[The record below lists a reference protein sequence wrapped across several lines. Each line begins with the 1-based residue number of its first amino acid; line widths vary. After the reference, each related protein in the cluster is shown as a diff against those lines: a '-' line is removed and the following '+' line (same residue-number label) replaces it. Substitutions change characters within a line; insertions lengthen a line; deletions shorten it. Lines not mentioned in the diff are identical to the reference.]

1 MVKNVAGG
9 LIVVLSMTGCAAMRD
24 REWGACTVAGG
35 IVGATVGG
43 VTGGAATNNADKD
56 ANDSERAVAI
66 GAGVVGGGLLGA
78 LLGHLICDPLPSAP
92 PPPAVVAAPPPR
104 APEVT
109 HLSADAL
116 FDTAKWIIKPAG
128 KSKIDEVV
136 RAMKSKPD
144 TKALVEGH
152 TDARGS
158 DAYNQRLSER
168 RAGAVADYMAKGGV
182 ERSRLSTRGYG
193 ESKPIADNKT
203 ADGMQQNRRVDI
215 SVR

>member
-9 LIVVLSMTGCAAMRD
+9 LIVVLSMTGCAAMNN

-35 IVGATVGG
+35 IVGATIGG
-43 VTGGAATNNADKD
+43 VTGGAVVNNTDDDADD
-56 ANDSERAVAI
+56 AERGGAI
-66 GAGVVGGGLLGA
+66 GGGVVGGGLLGA

-92 PPPAVVAAPPPR
+92 PPPAVVAAPR

-144 TKALVEGH
+144 TKAVVEGH

-193 ESKPIADNKT
+193 ESKPVADNKT

-215 SVR
+215 TVR